1 LGQEVDVGRLHEAAV
16 RLAAGLDEA
25 GLCLGAAYVSMA
37 VDAIEGSAAFRQGR
51 EVRSDSPRQDEGMLN
66 GVPFDTARGVAQ
78 DRLRQAQDDPSTG
91 SGRAGRSGGIGLPD
105 AIDLDFTLDEQG
117 RVWMIREGD
126 CYVLGPT
133 EAVCGEMRR
142 FLAGVGAGGDGYT

>member
-1 LGQEVDVGRLHEAAV
+1 MGQEVDVGGLHNAAV

-51 EVRSDSPRQDEGMLN
+51 EAGAGPPPRDEAMLN
-66 GVPFDTARGVAQ
+66 G
-78 DRLRQAQDDPSTG
+78 L
-91 SGRAGRSGGIGLPD
+91 
-105 AIDLDFTLDEQG
+105 DLDFTLDEQG
-117 RVWMIREGD
+117 RVWMVREGD

-142 FLAGVGAGGDGYT
+142 FLAGVAAGGDGYG